1 MTLYVK
7 GHMIAV
13 ILYYGFLNKKNK
25 CTLINI
31 IRECFVFS
39 KILRLFFFNI
49 EVTLLWVYIVK
60 QNCLPEN

>member
-7 GHMIAV
+7 EHMIAV

-25 CTLINI
+25 CTLMNI

-39 KILRLFFFNI
+39 KILRLFLNI
-49 EVTLLWVYIVK
+49 EVTLWVYIVK